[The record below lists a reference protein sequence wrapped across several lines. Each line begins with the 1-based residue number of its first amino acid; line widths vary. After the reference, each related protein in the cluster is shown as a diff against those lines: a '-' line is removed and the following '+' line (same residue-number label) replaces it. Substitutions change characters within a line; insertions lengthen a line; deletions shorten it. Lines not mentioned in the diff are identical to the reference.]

1 MFFEDVM
8 MDVNYYATDTAE
20 SSVTDTFL
28 ETLLQ
33 RKVIACP
40 TKVIVTYGEYK

>member
-20 SSVTDTFL
+20 SSVTDNLL
-28 ETLLQ
+28 ETLVQ
-33 RKVIACP
+33 WKVIASH